1 MDITS
6 FLMGICAVTVVS
18 LIAVVVVGMF
28 RINRLSKSIDSTN
41 KNLDYVSGKIREDGE
56 NIRRLIDSRVD
67 SLRSTLEKED
77 LNLHQRI
84 DNMFTYIDGQDRSLH
99 ERIDELG
106 RQITNNK

>member
-6 FLMGICAVTVVS
+6 FLMGICAVTVVV
-18 LIAVVVVGMF
+18 LITGVVVGMF
-28 RINRLSKSIDSTN
+28 RIKILN
-41 KNLDYVSGKIREDGE
+41 KELDRAVKEIE
-56 NIRRLIDSRVD
+56 NIKRVIDSRVD

-84 DNMFTYIDGQDRSLH
+84 DNIFTYIDGQTRDLH

-106 RQITNNK
+106 RQITNKK

>member
-6 FLMGICAVTVVS
+6 FLMGICAVTVVA
-18 LIAVVVVGMF
+18 LITVVVMGIF
-28 RINRLSKSIDSTN
+28 RINRLTKE
-41 KNLDYVSGKIREDGE
+41 LDRNVKEIEHIKRV
-56 NIRRLIDSRVD
+56 IDSRVD

-84 DNMFTYIDGQDRSLH
+84 DNIFTYIDGQTRDLH

-106 RQITNNK
+106 RQFTNNK

>member
-6 FLMGICAVTVVS
+6 FLMGICAVTVVV
-18 LIAVVVVGMF
+18 LITVVVVGIF
-28 RINRLSKSIDSTN
+28 RINRLTKE
-41 KNLDYVSGKIREDGE
+41 L
-56 NIRRLIDSRVD
+56 NIAVKDIEQMKRVIDSRVD

-84 DNMFTYIDGQDRSLH
+84 DNIFTYIDGQTRDLH

-106 RQITNNK
+106 RQITNKK

>member
-6 FLMGICAVTVVS
+6 FLMGICVVTVVA
-18 LIAVVVVGMF
+18 LITVVVMGIF
-28 RINRLSKSIDSTN
+28 RINRLTKE
-41 KNLDYVSGKIREDGE
+41 LDRNVKEIEHIKRV
-56 NIRRLIDSRVD
+56 IDSRVD

-84 DNMFTYIDGQDRSLH
+84 DNIFTYIDGQTRDLH

-106 RQITNNK
+106 RQFTNNK

>member
-6 FLMGICAVTVVS
+6 FLMGICAVTVVV
-18 LIAVVVVGMF
+18 LITGVVVGML
-28 RINRLSKSIDSTN
+28 RIKILNKELDRAVKEIESI
-41 KNLDYVSGKIREDGE
+41 KRV
-56 NIRRLIDSRVD
+56 IDSRVD

-84 DNMFTYIDGQDRSLH
+84 DNIFTYIDGQTRDLH

-106 RQITNNK
+106 RQFTNNK